1 VGVVLKGQIRQ
12 GEEESLE
19 ELSFLAETAGADVR
33 FKFIQNLQKPD
44 PATFIGKGKVLEI
57 KETADNEDV
66 NFILFDTDLTP
77 AQVKNLEQIFGRKI
91 IDRSGIILDIFAKRA
106 RTKEAR
112 LQVELAQLNYYLP
125 RLTKAWTHLSR
136 QEGGIGTRGPGE
148 TQLEVD
154 RRAVRRRIASL
165 EKKLSAI
172 ETQHIVRRKSRENIF
187 KIALVGYTNAGKSS
201 LLNAL
206 AGADVF
212 VEDRLFA
219 TLDSV
224 IRKFSLHEN
233 REALLIDTVGFI
245 KKLPHHLVASFRS
258 TLNEAKDADM
268 LLHVVDVSTNVIE
281 EHIEVVNSVLKDLR
295 INKKSTI
302 TVFNKIDAAAGS
314 ANINELKE
322 RYYPAVFTS
331 AVRGIGLEDL
341 KNSINKIIM
350 QTESEK
356 TVEIYA
362 GSSAIIAKIHR
373 LATVLNTKYEESMV
387 KITFRADRSTVQKI
401 ERLISNEKNIDI
413 DN

>member
-1 VGVVLKGQIRQ
+1 MGVVLKGQIRQ

-66 NFILFDTDLTP
+66 DFILFDTDLTP

-136 QEGGIGTRGPGE
+136 QGGGIGTRGPGE

-201 LLNAL
+201 LLNA
-206 AGADVF
+206 
-212 VEDRLFA
+212 
-219 TLDSV
+219 
-224 IRKFSLHEN
+224 
-233 REALLIDTVGFI
+233 
-245 KKLPHHLVASFRS
+245 
-258 TLNEAKDADM
+258 
-268 LLHVVDVSTNVIE
+268 
-281 EHIEVVNSVLKDLR
+281 
-295 INKKSTI
+295 
-302 TVFNKIDAAAGS
+302 
-314 ANINELKE
+314 
-322 RYYPAVFTS
+322 
-331 AVRGIGLEDL
+331 
-341 KNSINKIIM
+341 
-350 QTESEK
+350 
-356 TVEIYA
+356 
-362 GSSAIIAKIHR
+362 
-373 LATVLNTKYEESMV
+373 
-387 KITFRADRSTVQKI
+387 
-401 ERLISNEKNIDI
+401 
-413 DN
+413 